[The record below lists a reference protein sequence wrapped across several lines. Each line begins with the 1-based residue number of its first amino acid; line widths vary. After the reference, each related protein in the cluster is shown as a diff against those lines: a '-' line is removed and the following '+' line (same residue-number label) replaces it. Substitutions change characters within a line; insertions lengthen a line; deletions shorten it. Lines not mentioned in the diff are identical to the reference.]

1 MVKKDNSKKN
11 ISRIKK
17 LSETVK
23 IFAGNVYIG
32 RDTYSALSNKL
43 ISLIK
48 IIIVS
53 TKKFISDDCLTHA
66 SSIAYTVILSL
77 IPTLAVMLTFYSG
90 LENKK
95 EELFRKI
102 LVFIT
107 EHNIKINVEPIFSAI
122 SGLVDNA
129 GKIGGIGAVVLIFSA
144 TAMLRTFE
152 KSLNDIWK
160 VKKSRPVFLQ
170 IIYYWAAL
178 TLGPIMFIAAATVSS
193 ELVEFFS
200 PPAYNSG
207 TYSGEKFWAVG
218 NKAKILYREKKTSA
232 NNEININNID
242 FNNQKNYEFNPTEKN
257 FIELDFKLEISE
269 FQKIK
274 LKDIVFI
281 NNSGWIIGESG
292 ILLSSS
298 DNGETWSISKLGDFK
313 FNSIKMIDNQKG
325 FIACDNGFLLSTN
338 DGGRNWNLIEWD
350 NFRHNLNSITV
361 SKDSIYIAS
370 GAGMLLKS
378 HDLGITWESNQI
390 KQAGKNDRS
399 LSLNSITIDQN
410 NNLWIAG
417 DEGLILLSKDSG
429 KTWEQKKFK
438 DYNYYTIKFI
448 DKKKGYI
455 GGSDGIFLSSIDG
468 GATWLDKKFPSSR
481 INKTFY
487 GDEKIFILGDSG
499 LLMSLDLLTGKLEG
513 TQGTSIA
520 ALLINFFAPFS
531 FIWLLFLLAY
541 VSLPN
546 TKIPIK
552 YAAIGASF
560 TGTVW
565 VIFILLFI
573 IYTKS
578 FANGTFAIYGA
589 LASIPLLLLMIYSSI
604 VIVLYGAEV
613 SYTLMHPETYANL
626 KKAFSDKID
635 LPVYY
640 GIALLCGIYKKF
652 ESGKGHSNYSELIK
666 SHSVSAGPIDDYLD
680 IYVKSNLINIES
692 DGTYSP
698 TNSSRNIRI
707 SKVIDITDRISFDIP
722 EKDKSPYKNL
732 LKSLFD
738 KIKKSNADI
747 LGDITVFDMI
757 NTHNTRK

>member
-1 MVKKDNSKKN
+1 MEKN
-11 ISRIKK
+11 INNKSGLKK
-17 LSETVK
+17 ITETIK

-32 RDTYSALSNKL
+32 RKTYSKLSNKL
-43 ISLIK
+43 ISLVK
-48 IIIVS
+48 IVIVS

-66 SSIAYTVILSL
+66 SSIAYTAILSL

-193 ELVEFFS
+193 ELVDFFS

-207 TYSGEKFWAVG
+207 IYAQDKFWAVG
-218 NKAKILYREKKTSA
+218 SKAKIIHKDNRTHIIS
-232 NNEININNID
+232 EININNID
-242 FNNQKNYEFNPTEKN
+242 FNNQKNYDYNPTDRTFN
-257 FIELDFKLEISE
+257 ELDFKIEISE
-269 FQKIK
+269 FKKTKLRDIFFIK
-274 LKDIVFI
+274 
-281 NNSGWIIGESG
+281 NNGWIIGESG
-292 ILLSSS
+292 ILLTSS
-298 DNGETWSISKLGDFK
+298 DYGETWGIIKLADFK
-313 FNSIKMIDNQKG
+313 FNSLKMADEKKG
-325 FIACDNGFLLSTN
+325 YIACDNGFLLSTE
-338 DGGRNWNLIEWD
+338 DGGRNWTLIEWD
-350 NFRHNLNSITV
+350 NFRHNLNSIAI
-361 SKDSIYIAS
+361 SKDRIYITAGS
-370 GAGMLLKS
+370 GMLIKS
-378 HDLGITWESNQI
+378 DDNGISWDPYQI
-390 KQAGKNDRS
+390 KQAAKNDRS
-399 LSLNSITIDQN
+399 LSLNDITFDLN
-410 NNLWIAG
+410 NNLWITG
-417 DEGLILLSKDSG
+417 DEGLILHSKDSG

-448 DKKKGYI
+448 DNKKGFI
-455 GGSDGIFLSSIDG
+455 GGSDGIFLSTNDG
-468 GATWLDKKFPSSR
+468 GNTWTDRKFPSSR
-481 INKTFY
+481 INKTLY
-487 GDEKIFILGDSG
+487 GDDKLIILGDTG
-499 LLMSLDLLTGKLEG
+499 LLMTYELKTGKLAG
-513 TQGTSIA
+513 TQGTSFA

-573 IYTKS
+573 VYTKS

-589 LASIPLLLLMIYSSI
+589 LASIPLLLLMVYSSI

-613 SYTLMHPETYANL
+613 AYTLMHPETYASL

-640 GIALLCGIYKKF
+640 GIALLCEIYSKF
-652 ESGKGHSNYSELIK
+652 ESGKGHSSYSELIK
-666 SHSVSAGPIDDYLD
+666 AHSDSAGPIDDYLD
-680 IYVKSNLINIES
+680 IYVKSNLINIEN

-698 TNSSRNIRI
+698 TNSSKNIKLA
-707 SKVIDITDRISFDIP
+707 KVIDITDRITFEIP
-722 EKDKSPYKNL
+722 EQERSPYKNM
-732 LKSLFD
+732 LKKLFTN
-738 KIKKSNADI
+738 IKKSNEKI
-747 LGDITVFDMI
+747 LGDITVYDII

>member
-1 MVKKDNSKKN
+1 MEKKDNSIESASKIK
-11 ISRIKK
+11 RIIDA
-17 LSETVK
+17 VK
-23 IFAGNVYIG
+23 IFLGNVYIG
-32 RDTYSALSNKL
+32 KDIYSNISNKL
-43 ISLIK
+43 ISVIK
-48 IIIVS
+48 IVIVS
-53 TKKFISDDCLTHA
+53 TKKFIYDDCLTHA
-66 SSIAYTVILSL
+66 SSIAYTAILSL
-77 IPTLAVMLTFYSG
+77 IPALAVMLTFYSG

-178 TLGPIMFIAAATVSS
+178 TLGPIMFISATTVSS

-200 PPAYNSG
+200 PPAYQSG
-207 TYSGEKFWAVG
+207 IHSGDKFWAVG
-218 NKAKILYREKKTSA
+218 NKAKITYREKKSSS
-232 NNEININNID
+232 NIDINLNNID
-242 FNNQKNYEFNPTEKN
+242 FNNQKNYEYNPAERN
-257 FIELDFKLEISE
+257 FSELDFKMEISE
-269 FQKIK
+269 FRKIK
-274 LKDIVFI
+274 LKDITFI
-281 NNSGWIIGESG
+281 NKTGWIIGETG
-292 ILLSSS
+292 VLLSSI
-298 DNGETWSISKLGDFK
+298 DNGGTWSLSKLGDFK
-313 FNSIKMIDNQKG
+313 FNAIKMITEKAG
-325 FIACDNGFLLSTN
+325 YIACDNGFLLSTS
-338 DGGRNWNLIEWD
+338 DGGKSWNLIEWD
-350 NFRHNLNSITV
+350 NFRHNLNSIV
-361 SKDSIYIAS
+361 SSNDSIYIAA
-370 GAGMLLKS
+370 GGGMLIKS
-378 HDLGITWESNQI
+378 HDLGKNWDTDQI
-390 KQAGKNDRS
+390 KQASKNERS
-399 LSLNSITIDQN
+399 LTLNSITIDQN
-410 NNLWIAG
+410 SNLWIAG
-417 DEGLILLSKDSG
+417 DEGLILHSKNSG
-429 KTWEQKKFK
+429 KTWEHKKFK

-468 GATWLDKKFPSSR
+468 GETWIDKKFPSTR

-487 GDEKIFILGDSG
+487 GDGKIFILGDSG
-499 LLMSLDLLTGKLEG
+499 LLMTLDLHSGKLEG

-520 ALLINFFAPFS
+520 GLLINFFAPFT

-546 TKIPIK
+546 TKVPIK

-573 IYTKS
+573 VYTKS
-578 FANGTFAIYGA
+578 FASGTFALYGA
-589 LASIPLLLLMIYSSI
+589 LASIPLLLLMIYTSI

-613 SYTLMHPETYANL
+613 SYTLMHPETYASL

-640 GIALLCGIYKKF
+640 GISLLCEIYNKF
-652 ESGKGHSNYSELIK
+652 ESGKGHTNYSELIK
-666 SHSVSAGPIDDYLD
+666 THSASAGPIDDYLD
-680 IYVKSNLINIES
+680 IYVKNNLINIEN

-698 TNSSRNIRI
+698 TNSSKNLKL
-707 SKVIDITDRISFDIP
+707 SKIVEITDRITFEIP
-722 EKDKSPYKNL
+722 EHEKSPYKNR

-738 KIKKSNADI
+738 KIIKSNSDI
-747 LGDITVFDMI
+747 LGDITISDMI
-757 NTHNTRK
+757 NSHKNRK